1 MKHLKQLFWISDNNG
16 QHAPQTARMFNKK
29 ISRPAAL
36 FNLLLDAALWVALF
50 WISLRT
56 IQIRLDF
63 TFLGEVRIRIWNGF
77 LATLGLSLFSLIFSL
92 LIGIL
97 SAAGQSSSVLFI
109 RFFCSVY
116 VKFIRGTPLIMQ
128 IYLFFYIVGTAW
140 GVSNRF
146 TAGVLILSIFEGAYI
161 AEIIRGSLL
170 SLEESQLEAA
180 RAVGF
185 SRRQTWRFVIL
196 PQMITRTLPALTGQ
210 FASIIKDSSLL
221 SIIAVIELTQTMRE
235 ISAVN
240 FRLFECYLFLGILYL
255 CLTLPVSLIS
265 ERLERRFQYEN

>member
-1 MKHLKQLFWISDNNG
+1 MKQLKQFFWIPDD
-16 QHAPQTARMFNKK
+16 KK
-29 ISRPAAL
+29 ISRTAAL
-36 FNLLLDAALWVALF
+36 LNLLVVTALWVALF
-50 WISLRT
+50 WVSLRT
-56 IQIRLDF
+56 IQVQLDF
-63 TFLGEVRIRIWNGF
+63 TFLGQFHLRIRDGF
-77 LATLGLSLFSLIFSL
+77 LVTVGLSLCSLVLSL
-92 LIGIL
+92 VIGIV
-97 SAAGQSSSVLFI
+97 SVAGQSSPLLFI

-116 VKFIRGTPLIMQ
+116 VKFIRGTPLMMQ

-140 GVSNRF
+140 GVNNRF
-146 TAGVLILSIFEGAYI
+146 TAGVFILSIFEGAYI

-185 SRRQTWRFVIL
+185 TKRQTWRFVIL
-196 PQMITRTLPALTGQ
+196 PQMIARTLPALTGQ

-221 SIIAVIELTQTMRE
+221 SIIAVIELTQAMRE

-255 CLTLPVSLIS
+255 CLTLPISLIS
-265 ERLERRFQYEN
+265 QRLEKRFQYES

>member
-1 MKHLKQLFWISDNNG
+1 MKHLKQLFWIPTDSGQPAPRTDLASD
-16 QHAPQTARMFNKK
+16 QK

-36 FNLLLDAALWVALF
+36 LNLLLVTALWVALF

-63 TFLGEVRIRIWNGF
+63 AFLGEFRIRIWNGF
-77 LATLGLSLFSLIFSL
+77 LATLGLSVCSMILSL

-97 SAAGQSSSVLFI
+97 SAAGQSSPVLFI

-140 GVSNRF
+140 GVNNRF
-146 TAGVLILSIFEGAYI
+146 AAGVLILSIFEGAYI

-196 PQMITRTLPALTGQ
+196 PQMVARTLPALTGQ

-240 FRLFECYLFLGILYL
+240 FRLFECYLFLGVLYL
-255 CLTLPVSLIS
+255 CLTLPISLIS
-265 ERLERRFQYEN
+265 ERLERRFQYES

>member
-1 MKHLKQLFWISDNNG
+1 MKHLKQLFWISAGNG
-16 QHAPQTARMFNKK
+16 QSAPRTGLAPDQK
-29 ISRPAAL
+29 INRPAAL
-36 FNLLLDAALWVALF
+36 LNLLLVTALWVALF

-63 TFLGEVRIRIWNGF
+63 TFLGEFRIRIWNGF
-77 LATLGLSLFSLIFSL
+77 LATLGLGVCSMILSLF
-92 LIGIL
+92 IGIL
-97 SAAGQSSSVLFI
+97 SAAGQSSPVLFI
-109 RFFCSVY
+109 RFFCSIY

-146 TAGVLILSIFEGAYI
+146 VAGVLILSIFEGAYI

-185 SRRQTWRFVIL
+185 SRRQVWRFVIL
-196 PQMITRTLPALTGQ
+196 PQMVARTLPALTGQ

-240 FRLFECYLFLGILYL
+240 FRLFECYLFLGVLYL
-255 CLTLPVSLIS
+255 CLTLPISLIS
-265 ERLERRFQYEN
+265 ERLERRFQYES